1 MGYLDKM
8 HKRARNEKIIKEI
21 MNSYEYKQA
30 QKKDLEQAGMRAYC
44 NFCLMACDFLELRHG
59 YKKNGLNKF
68 LAFALERMKYLSD
81 ENEKYY
87 EEMNDYF
94 KKTFDVDVLQ
104 EMGMRVVN

>member
-8 HKRARNEKIIKEI
+8 HRKAKNEKIIKEI
-21 MNSYEYKQA
+21 LNSHEYKQA

-59 YKKNGLNKF
+59 YGKNGLNRFLKF
-68 LAFALERMKYLSD
+68 AVERMAYLAE

-87 EEMNDYF
+87 EEMNEYF
-94 KKTFDVDVLQ
+94 KNTFGVDVLQ
-104 EMGMRVVN
+104 EMGMEVVN